1 MRVMA
6 REACTAL
13 AVDGAASMSAIAD
26 WSLDFW
32 TWTKVT
38 VIGP

>member
-1 MRVMA
+1 MA
-6 REACTAL
+6 REACTL
-13 AVDGAASMSAIAD
+13 TVEGAALMSAIAG